1 MPRGRPA
8 TGREEYMRIKLHKDT
23 HLLWIEKKKA
33 LQLKS
38 DNELALYLL
47 NQPNVFSSSVRD
59 TQRPEGEAMP
69 VVQSI
74 DLLRD
79 QTALEVREDGQS
91 IESLYE
97 AREEASPHISAGNS
111 TEKSS
116 STTLTRYLLTKKV
129 C

>member
-1 MPRGRPA
+1 
-8 TGREEYMRIKLHKDT
+8 
-23 HLLWIEKKKA
+23 
-33 LQLKS
+33 
-38 DNELALYLL
+38 
-47 NQPNVFSSSVRD
+47 
-59 TQRPEGEAMP
+59 MP

-79 QTALEVREDGQS
+79 QTTLEVREDGQS

-97 AREEASPHISAGNS
+97 ACEEASPHISAGNS

>member
-1 MPRGRPA
+1 
-8 TGREEYMRIKLHKDT
+8 
-23 HLLWIEKKKA
+23 
-33 LQLKS
+33 
-38 DNELALYLL
+38 
-47 NQPNVFSSSVRD
+47 
-59 TQRPEGEAMP
+59 MP

-79 QTALEVREDGQS
+79 QTTLEVREDGQF

-97 AREEASPHISAGNS
+97 AREEASPAGNS
-111 TEKSS
+111 MEKSF